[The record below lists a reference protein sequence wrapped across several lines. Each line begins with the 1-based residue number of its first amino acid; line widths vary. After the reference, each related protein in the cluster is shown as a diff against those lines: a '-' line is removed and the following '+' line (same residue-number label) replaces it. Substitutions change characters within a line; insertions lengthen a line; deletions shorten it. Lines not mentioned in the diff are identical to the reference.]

1 MPGWDEPRGLFFDL
15 AGRDHTQLRIST
27 WSSLAPLALPSLP
40 EQIARRL
47 IEEHLLDPRRY
58 RAPYGIPSVSMEE
71 PSFRAGW
78 HLFRCWRGPSW
89 INIVWLLAPTLRR
102 FGYAEEADRITDS
115 CIELVARHGFREYY
129 NPLNGEG
136 LAARRFG
143 WSTLLVDL
151 LGDASSGSAAP
162 SDGPFVGSL
171 RDELLSIGA
180 EVAGETLGRINR
192 RAQAAAKRF
201 LPG

>member
-1 MPGWDEPRGLFFDL
+1 
-15 AGRDHTQLRIST
+15 
-27 WSSLAPLALPSLP
+27 
-40 EQIARRL
+40 
-47 IEEHLLDPRRY
+47 
-58 RAPYGIPSVSMEE
+58 MEE
-71 PSFRAGW
+71 PSFQAGW

-89 INIVWLLAPTLRR
+89 INTIWLLVPALAR
-102 FGYAEEADRITDS
+102 FGYEAEAERIVGS
-115 CIELVARHGFREYY
+115 CVKLVERHGFREYY

-151 LGDASSGSAAP
+151 LGDAGSGSAAP